1 MEEVNKSQLAKKINK
16 SGAIV
21 TRLISSGILDNCF
34 TANGKKLFLDKS
46 IKAIIKA
53 KGSDYLSIN
62 TVVETSTP
70 DTIKQDTNIY
80 TDEAKQELEEF
91 LSKELSPSR
100 KVDMIDKFWS
110 GRIRR
115 QKFLEADGE
124 LISVPNAKAAIET
137 ILAPF
142 NQYLDDMG
150 NNLKNHFPDVPLEV
164 IEWINEENNRQ
175 KEQLQVKEWD

>member
-34 TANGKKLFLDKS
+34 TPNGKKLFLDKS

-53 KGSDYLSIN
+53 KGSDYLSIG

-70 DTIKQDTNIY
+70 ETIKQDTSIY

-91 LSKELSPSR
+91 LSKESSPAR
-100 KVDMIDKFWS
+100 QVDMIDKFWS

-124 LISVPNAKAAIET
+124 LIPVTDAKAAIET
-137 ILAPF
+137 ILSPF

-164 IEWINEENNRQ
+164 VEWINEENNRQ

>member
-1 MEEVNKSQLAKKINK
+1 MTEVSKSELAKNINK

-21 TRLISSGILDNCF
+21 TRLISNGILDDCF
-34 TANGKKLFLDKS
+34 TPNGKKLYLEKS

-53 KGSDYLSIN
+53 KGSDYLSKEIIIEN
-62 TVVETSTP
+62 TTSDKVKEDNT
-70 DTIKQDTNIY
+70 IY
-80 TDEAKQELEEF
+80 TDEAKQELEKF
-91 LSKELSPSR
+91 LNQEPSPAR

-124 LISVPNAKAAIET
+124 LIPVQDAKAAIET

-164 IEWINEENNRQ
+164 VEWINEENNRQ

>member
-1 MEEVNKSQLAKKINK
+1 MQEVNKTELAKKINK

-21 TRLISSGILDNCF
+21 TRLISSGILDDCF
-34 TANGKKLFLDKS
+34 TPNGKKLYLEKA

-53 KGSDYLSIN
+53 KGSDYLSVG
-62 TVVETSTP
+62 TVVENSTP
-70 DTIKQDTNIY
+70 KEIKQNDNIY
-80 TDEAKQELEEF
+80 TDEAREELELF
-91 LSKELSPSR
+91 LSQEPSPAR

-124 LISVPNAKAAIET
+124 LISVPDAKAAIET
-137 ILAPF
+137 VLSPF

-150 NNLKNHFPDVPLEV
+150 NNLKNHFPDISIEV
-164 IEWINEENNRQ
+164 VEWINEENNRQ

>member
-1 MEEVNKSQLAKKINK
+1 MIDKVKED
-16 SGAIV
+16 
-21 TRLISSGILDNCF
+21 IS
-34 TANGKKLFLDKS
+34 
-46 IKAIIKA
+46 
-53 KGSDYLSIN
+53 
-62 TVVETSTP
+62 
-70 DTIKQDTNIY
+70 IY
-80 TDEAKQELEEF
+80 TDEAKQELEVF
-91 LSKELSPSR
+91 LSQEPSPAR

-124 LISVPNAKAAIET
+124 LISVPDAKAAIET

-164 IEWINEENNRQ
+164 VEWINEENNRQ